1 MSATT
6 LEAAIKAL
14 ASDAGLL
21 ASVRADPAAGAQ
33 KLGLSQAE
41 ADAVLSADRDAL
53 RSMGVNDGLS
63 ILVSRWF
70 QDDLADAASKGAFVV
85 DRTSPLPSSDVPANL
100 VFAGACSHV
109 PDLLARPE
117 IDPQDAVARLTA
129 GYDRLAQHI
138 AAADLDLLIVTTD
151 CHFQSFVGGG
161 TVFGVGEAHEGSL
174 AFFKRPDISLQLTGA
189 PAFAQALLQAARDK
203 GLEVEDA
210 TTVELDHGLIVPL
223 KQMLP
228 RADLPIVPIVTQP
241 ARGFSPFSARALGQ
255 ALRNVVAASSGKR
268 IGILATGGLS
278 HWLDPGRFGRADVP
292 FDTYILDMIAAGRAN
307 DLANLEPFPLLEHG
321 QYEFMNWLIMFGLVG
336 PGIRGDVLAYE
347 PMEASG
353 GGWAVVF
360 MDLAGA

>member
-1 MSATT
+1 MSAAT

-14 ASDAGLL
+14 ASDAELL
-21 ASVRADPAAGAQ
+21 ASVRADPVAGAE
-33 KLGLSQAE
+33 KLGLSQREAE
-41 ADAVLSADRDAL
+41 AVLSADRDAL

-70 QDDLADAASKGAFVV
+70 QDDLADAGSKGAFVV
-85 DRTSPLPSSDVPANL
+85 DRTSPLPRSDVPANL

-117 IDPQDAVARLTA
+117 IDPQDGVARLTA
-129 GYDRLAQHI
+129 GYEALAQRI
-138 AAADLDLLIVTTD
+138 AAADLDVLIVTTD
-151 CHFQSFVGGG
+151 CHFQNFVGGG
-161 TVFGVGEAHEGSL
+161 TVFGVGEGHEGSL
-174 AFFKRPDISLQLTGA
+174 AFFKRPDIALQLTGA
-189 PAFAQALLQAARDK
+189 PDFAQALLKAARDK
-203 GLEVEDA
+203 GLEVEAAD
-210 TTVELDHGLIVPL
+210 TVELDHGLIVPL

-255 ALRNVVAASSGKR
+255 ALRNVVETSGKR
-268 IGILATGGLS
+268 IGVLATGGLS

-353 GGWAVVF
+353 GGWAVVY
-360 MDLAGA
+360 MDLDPA